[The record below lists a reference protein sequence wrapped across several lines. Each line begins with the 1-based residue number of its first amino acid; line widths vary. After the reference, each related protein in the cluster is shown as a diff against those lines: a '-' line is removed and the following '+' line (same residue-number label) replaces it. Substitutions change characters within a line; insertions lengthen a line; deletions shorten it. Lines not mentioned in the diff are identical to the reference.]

1 MFRLPIQQAKKAR
14 REDFWSTL
22 GGRPKQN
29 MLSLAD
35 RDDDERAEWADY
47 LRDAEL
53 GLYKM
58 RCALV

>member
-1 MFRLPIQQAKKAR
+1 MPIQQAKKAR
-14 REDFWSTL
+14 REDFWSAL
-22 GGRPKQN
+22 DAGRPKHN

-35 RDDDERAEWADY
+35 RDDDERAEWADF

-53 GLYKM
+53 GLYEM